1 MFKAISAPLAG
12 LNRPQRD
19 RPVVVPAPNA
29 GEQFHVSMLR
39 VAFGSWQRIRVNS
52 QRDV

>member
-29 GEQFHVSMLR
+29 DEQFHVSMLH
-39 VAFGSWQRIRVNS
+39 VPFGSWQRARANS
-52 QRDV
+52 QPDV